1 MAIVLVAED
10 EDHVRV
16 LAEGI
21 IQEMGHETLSARTV
35 KEATTLLEADQHV
48 DLLFTDIMFFGE
60 LHGGIELAQEAV
72 RLRPN
77 LLVLYTTDDEVTDG
91 MRAMFVERSAF
102 LPKPYTPEQ
111 LIRSV
116 TEILREQPS

>member
-77 LLVLYTTDDEVTDG
+77 LLVLYT
-91 MRAMFVERSAF
+91 
-102 LPKPYTPEQ
+102 
-111 LIRSV
+111 
-116 TEILREQPS
+116 